1 MRILPTNR
9 KKHTNTIDR
18 KKKSACLEK
27 KILLFGKINCVPC
40 HVCTRGPCVQI
51 KKWDVSEKHL
61 DKPDSALNCSVLAV
75 VAEDF
80 VCGIASCEG
89 RLLEEVELQEY
100 VESCCA
106 FLPYIIYNN
115 GCINRNSNHL
125 IICSLAGDRRN
136 GITAVLSCQ
145 PKLKQQQNKQNK
157 FINSTKR
164 LRLYSWGYN
173 KYFSL
178 KKIH

>member
-27 KILLFGKINCVPC
+27 KSSC
-40 HVCTRGPCVQI
+40 
-51 KKWDVSEKHL
+51 SEKL
-61 DKPDSALNCSVLAV
+61 IVSLATCTDQKMRCIWKTFGRTRLRTCALNCSVLAV
-75 VAEDF
+75 VAEEF

-115 GCINRNSNHL
+115 GLINRNSNHL

-136 GITAVLSCQ
+136 GITAVLS
-145 PKLKQQQNKQNK
+145 
-157 FINSTKR
+157 TKI
-164 LRLYSWGYN
+164 
-173 KYFSL
+173 KTATEQT
-178 KKIH
+178 K

>member
-27 KILLFGKINCVPC
+27 KILLFGKINCVPAT
-40 HVCTRGPCVQI
+40 CTDQKMRCI
-51 KKWDVSEKHL
+51 WKTFE
-61 DKPDSALNCSVLAV
+61 PDSICALNCSVLAV
-75 VAEDF
+75 VAEEF

-115 GCINRNSNHL
+115 GLINRNSNHL

-136 GITAVLSCQ
+136 GITAVLSTKIKTATEQ
-145 PKLKQQQNKQNK
+145 TNKISLFIQQNVYVCIIEVTTNT
-157 FINSTKR
+157 SA
-164 LRLYSWGYN
+164 
-173 KYFSL
+173 
-178 KKIH
+178 

>member
-1 MRILPTNR
+1 MDRIFFTMRILPTNR

-27 KILLFGKINCVPC
+27 KILLFGKINCVPAT
-40 HVCTRGPCVQI
+40 CTDQKMRCIWKTFGRTRLCTC
-51 KKWDVSEKHL
+51 
-61 DKPDSALNCSVLAV
+61 ALNCSVLAV
-75 VAEDF
+75 VAEEF

-115 GCINRNSNHL
+115 GLINRNSNHL

-136 GITAVLSCQ
+136 GITLQQ
-145 PKLKQQQNKQNK
+145 PCPVNQN
-157 FINSTKR
+157 
-164 LRLYSWGYN
+164 
-173 KYFSL
+173 
-178 KKIH
+178 

>member
-1 MRILPTNR
+1 MIV
-9 KKHTNTIDR
+9 KKNPLVW
-18 KKKSACLEK
+18 KKKSSC
-27 KILLFGKINCVPC
+27 
-40 HVCTRGPCVQI
+40 
-51 KKWDVSEKHL
+51 SEKL
-61 DKPDSALNCSVLAV
+61 IVSLATCTDQKMRCIWKTFGRTRLCTCALNCSVLAV
-75 VAEDF
+75 VAEEF

-115 GCINRNSNHL
+115 GLINRNSNHL

-157 FINSTKR
+157 FIHSTKR

>member
-1 MRILPTNR
+1 MYRSKNEIYLKT
-9 KKHTNTIDR
+9 
-18 KKKSACLEK
+18 
-27 KILLFGKINCVPC
+27 FGRTRL
-40 HVCTRGPCVQI
+40 CTG
-51 KKWDVSEKHL
+51 
-61 DKPDSALNCSVLAV
+61 ALNCSVLAV
-75 VAEDF
+75 VAEEF

-106 FLPYIIYNN
+106 LLPYIIYNN
-115 GCINRNSNHL
+115 GVINRNSNHL
-125 IICSLAGDRRN
+125 IICSLAGNRRN

-157 FINSTKR
+157 FIHSTKR
-164 LRLYSWGYN
+164 LHLYSWGYN

-178 KKIH
+178 KKIHWTVLFPSWSMWLKFQKGKWLWGLQHLKK